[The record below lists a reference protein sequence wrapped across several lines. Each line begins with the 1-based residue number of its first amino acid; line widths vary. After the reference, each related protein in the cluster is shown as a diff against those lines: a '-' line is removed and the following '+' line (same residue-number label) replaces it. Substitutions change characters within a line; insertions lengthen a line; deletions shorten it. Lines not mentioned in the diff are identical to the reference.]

1 MLPVVFLQDTEE
13 VTMLYWKETTLML
26 IGSIM
31 IAIAIEYSNLHRRIA
46 MYAMLIIGCS
56 QRRITFALML
66 VTTFISMWIS
76 NAATCA
82 MMLPIGTAVLEE
94 LESVCIAICLFLLT
108 LLIDMFFFA
117 ERSVQNISSIETRCG
132 CR

>member
-1 MLPVVFLQDTEE
+1 MIELKPQYVPIRIFVMQDTEE

-56 QRRITFALML
+56 QRRITFALMF

-94 LESVCIAICLFLLT
+94 LESVGIA
-108 LLIDMFFFA
+108 MFFFA
-117 ERSVQNISSIETRCG
+117 NIIDMIF
-132 CR
+132 CRKVCAKYIFH